1 MKFTVGKKITI
12 RVTSYIIKNVKI
24 SSGAVR
30 KLIEFTDKS
39 GNNYVWGVNYNTP
52 FPDEG
57 VKYVSAKVQG
67 IKDTE
72 DGQIII
78 LTGAKDI
85 TLEKEE
91 QLAKRRAKAA
101 AKRAEKNNS
110 GNILK
115 DGDSSKE
122 EPKEVEQPNDLPPT
136 VGGDNPNDIAPAAK
150 AESEE
155 TVNKDEL
162 NPAEQAAVEGKGGE
176 YVDEKKSVEEKKPE
190 SAKPLSWQSFGISD
204 KKSIRINES
213 YIRKMFAAFND
224 AYFNGDLSLNGIRV
238 TAYKSTRNTAGHV
251 THGVVDRIIN
261 RGLGPKDI
269 ANRQDFLLDRITEFC
284 IGEKNNPPER
294 TEKSW
299 CEIIIHEM
307 IHVYQLQVLRW
318 SGLEIRN
325 ENSSGHGPT
334 FTVKM
339 KEINDLGGW
348 DISVVDDKV
357 GGVEISQDEINN
369 IQENYYL
376 VKFDTNKRGYE
387 RKLSAATLIKK
398 ENISEMVSRLSLNYS
413 GIEVFEVHN
422 AESVSSINK
431 FDNKGY
437 QCFTATIFDELEKR
451 GDITKIN
458 ISNIETPT
466 LENDEIAKNYYLF
479 AGHRKGRV
487 RKSITY
493 VLVPKAD
500 IDRFKEDWTLSFHY
514 DNKLYNI
521 KNGVPFKSIEPYK
534 FDGAYYLTT
543 ISGFENMKKHL
554 GEEIKMT
561 ESVDI
566 KDLKP
571 ELRQIY
577 ESIFYESN
585 PDVDIFDDYV
595 DENSKVLEID
605 GQKVLF
611 MKTS

>member
-12 RVTSYIIKNVKI
+12 RVTSYIIKNVKM

-39 GNNYVWGVNYNTP
+39 GNNYVWGVSYNTP
-52 FPDEG
+52 FPEEG

-72 DGQIII
+72 EGQIII

-85 TLEKEE
+85 TIEKEE
-91 QLAKRRAKAA
+91 QLARRRAKAA
-101 AKRAEKNNS
+101 EKRAEKNKG
-110 GNILK
+110 GNTTK
-115 DGDSSKE
+115 DGVIPNE

-136 VGGDNPNDIAPAAK
+136 VGGDNPYDTAPAAQ

-155 TVNKDEL
+155 TVNKNEL
-162 NPAEQAAVEGKGGE
+162 NPAEQSAVEGKGGE
-176 YVDEKKSVEEKKPE
+176 SADEKKPE
-190 SAKPLSWQSFGISD
+190 PAKLLSWQSFGISD
-204 KKSIRINES
+204 KKAIIINES

-224 AYFNGDLSLNGIRV
+224 AYFSGGLSLDGVIV
-238 TAYKSTRNTAGHV
+238 SAYKSTRNTEGHV
-251 THGVVDRIIN
+251 THGIVDRIIE

-269 ANRQDFLLDRITEFC
+269 ANRPNSLLDRIYEFC
-284 IGEKNNPPER
+284 IGEKNNPPKR
-294 TEKSW
+294 TEKTW

-307 IHVYQLQVLRW
+307 IHMYQFQILKRTGVEVRD
-318 SGLEIRN
+318 
-325 ENSSGHGPT
+325 ENSTGHGPT

-348 DISVVDDKV
+348 NITVVDDNV
-357 GGVEISQDEINN
+357 SGIEISQDEMND

-376 VKFDTNKRGYE
+376 IKFDSNKRGERGLE
-387 RKLSAATLIKK
+387 RKLSGAALVKK
-398 ENISEMVSRLSLNYS
+398 ENISEMISRLSLNYS
-413 GIEVFEVHN
+413 GIKVFEVHN
-422 AESVSSINK
+422 AESVSNINK
-431 FDNKGY
+431 FDGKVF

-451 GDITKIN
+451 GDITKIDIN
-458 ISNIETPT
+458 NVEIPT
-466 LENDEIAKNYYLF
+466 SENDEIAKNYYLF
-479 AGHRKGRV
+479 AGHRNGRV
-487 RKSITY
+487 RKSIAY
-493 VLVPKAD
+493 VLVPKTEV
-500 IDRFKEDWTLSFHY
+500 DRFKRDRSLKFYY
-514 DNKLYNI
+514 DTKLYNI
-521 KNGVPFKSIEPYK
+521 KNGVPFKAFSPYN
-534 FDGAYYLTT
+534 FDGAYYSTT
-543 ISGFENMKKHL
+543 ISGFENMKKYL

-585 PDVDIFDDYV
+585 PDVDIFDEYV
-595 DENSKVLEID
+595 DENSKVLDID

>member
-12 RVTSYIIKNVKI
+12 RVTSYIIKNVKM

-39 GNNYVWGVNYNTP
+39 GNNYVWGVSYNTP
-52 FPDEG
+52 FPEEG

-72 DGQIII
+72 EGQIII

-85 TLEKEE
+85 TIEKEE
-91 QLAKRRAKAA
+91 QLARRRAKAA
-101 AKRAEKNNS
+101 EKRAEKNKG
-110 GNILK
+110 GNTTK
-115 DGDSSKE
+115 DGVIPNE
-122 EPKEVEQPNDLPPT
+122 EPKEAEQPNDLPPT
-136 VGGDNPNDIAPAAK
+136 VGGDNPYDTAPAAQ

-155 TVNKDEL
+155 TVNKNEL
-162 NPAEQAAVEGKGGE
+162 NPAEQSAVEGKGGE
-176 YVDEKKSVEEKKPE
+176 SADEKKPE
-190 SAKPLSWQSFGISD
+190 PAKPLSWQSFGISD
-204 KKSIRINES
+204 KKAIIINES
-213 YIRKMFAAFND
+213 YIRKMFAVFND
-224 AYFNGDLSLNGIRV
+224 AYFSGGLSLDGVIV
-238 TAYKSTRNTAGHV
+238 SAYKSTRNTEGHV
-251 THGVVDRIIN
+251 THGTVDRTIN

-269 ANRQDFLLDRITEFC
+269 ANRPNSLLDRISEFC
-284 IGEKNNPPER
+284 IGEKNNPPKR
-294 TEKSW
+294 TEKTW

-307 IHVYQLQVLRW
+307 IHMYQFQILKRTGV
-318 SGLEIRN
+318 EVRN
-325 ENSSGHGPT
+325 ENSTGHGPT

-348 DISVVDDKV
+348 NITVVADNV
-357 GGVEISQDEINN
+357 GGIEISQDEMND

-376 VKFDTNKRGYE
+376 IKFDSNKRGKRGLE
-387 RKLSAATLIKK
+387 RKLSGAALVKK
-398 ENISEMVSRLSLNYS
+398 ENISEMISRLSLNYS
-413 GIEVFEVHN
+413 GIKVFEVHN
-422 AESVSSINK
+422 AESVSNINK
-431 FDNKGY
+431 FDGKGF
-437 QCFTATIFDELEKR
+437 QCFSATIFDELEKR
-451 GDITKIN
+451 GDITKIDIN
-458 ISNIETPT
+458 NVEIPT
-466 LENDEIAKNYYLF
+466 SENDEIAKNYYLF
-479 AGHRKGRV
+479 AGHRNGRV
-487 RKSITY
+487 RKSIAY
-493 VLVPKAD
+493 VLVPKTEV
-500 IDRFKEDWTLSFHY
+500 DRFKRDWSLKFYY

-521 KNGVPFKSIEPYK
+521 KNGAPFKVLSPYD
-534 FDGAYYLTT
+534 FDGAYYSTT
-543 ISGFENMKKHL
+543 ISGFENMKKYL

-585 PDVDIFDDYV
+585 PDVDIFDEYV

>member
-12 RVTSYIIKNVKI
+12 RVTSYIIKNVKM

-39 GNNYVWGVNYNTP
+39 GNNYVWGVSYNTP
-52 FPDEG
+52 FPEEG

-85 TLEKEE
+85 TIEKEE
-91 QLAKRRAKAA
+91 QLARRRAKAA
-101 AKRAEKNNS
+101 EKRAEKNKG
-110 GNILK
+110 GNTTK
-115 DGDSSKE
+115 DGVIPNE

-136 VGGDNPNDIAPAAK
+136 VGGDNPYDTAPAAK

-155 TVNKDEL
+155 TVNKNEL
-162 NPAEQAAVEGKGGE
+162 NPAEQSAVEGKGGE
-176 YVDEKKSVEEKKPE
+176 SADEKKPE
-190 SAKPLSWQSFGISD
+190 PAKPLSWQSFGISD
-204 KKSIRINES
+204 KKAIIINES

-224 AYFNGDLSLNGIRV
+224 AYFSGGLSLDGVIV
-238 TAYKSTRNTAGHV
+238 SAYKSTRNTEGHV
-251 THGVVDRIIN
+251 THGTVDRTIN

-269 ANRQDFLLDRITEFC
+269 ANRPNSLLDRISEFC
-284 IGEKNNPPER
+284 IGEKNNPPKR
-294 TEKSW
+294 TEKTW

-307 IHVYQLQVLRW
+307 IHMYQFQILKRTGV
-318 SGLEIRN
+318 EVRN
-325 ENSSGHGPT
+325 ENSTGHGPT

-339 KEINDLGGW
+339 KEINELGGW
-348 DISVVDDKV
+348 NITVVADNV
-357 GGVEISQDEINN
+357 GGIEISQDEMND

-376 VKFDTNKRGYE
+376 IKFDSNKRGKRGLE
-387 RKLSAATLIKK
+387 RKLSGAALVKK
-398 ENISEMVSRLSLNYS
+398 ENISEIISRLSLNYS
-413 GIEVFEVHN
+413 GIKVFEVHN
-422 AESVSSINK
+422 AESVSNINK
-431 FDNKGY
+431 FDGKGF

-451 GDITKIN
+451 GDIIKIDIN
-458 ISNIETPT
+458 NAEIPT
-466 LENDEIAKNYYLF
+466 SENDEIAKNYYLF
-479 AGHRKGRV
+479 AGHRNGRT
-487 RKSITY
+487 RKSIAY
-493 VLVPKAD
+493 VLVPKTEV
-500 IDRFKEDWTLSFHY
+500 DRFKRDWSLKFYY

-521 KNGVPFKSIEPYK
+521 KNGAPFKALSPYD
-534 FDGAYYLTT
+534 FDGAYYSTT
-543 ISGFENMKKHL
+543 ISGFENVKKYL

-585 PDVDIFDDYV
+585 PDVDIFDEYV
-595 DENSKVLEID
+595 DENSKVLDID